1 VRRIL
6 LIRHGETAG
15 NAARV
20 VQKPD
25 IPLSPRGEAQADAL
39 ARRLAGDGITQIFSS
54 DLERAAATARRLRAT
69 TSAPIAF
76 DPLLQER
83 NFGDVRGTPYDQLGF
98 DLFEPDYAPPNGET
112 WEMFHARVDQAW
124 ERIQAMAAS
133 TAGTLA
139 VVTHGLVCRSI
150 AARHVRLA
158 DGMLVPEKWENTSV
172 TIVDA
177 QTPWRVSMLNDIA
190 HLENPELRPSPGA
203 AV

>member
-1 VRRIL
+1 MRRIL

-69 TSAPIAF
+69 TGAPIAF

-98 DLFEPDYAPPNGET
+98 DLFEPDYAPSNGET